1 MNIDLKKITSKLSSV
16 FRKLKS
22 YAVFVTIILVLLA
35 YGFIVVRIRTL
46 TSHEPDTDTVS
57 EQLKNLK
64 KPVIDQATIDKIQQ
78 LEESNVQVKSLF
90 NQARDNPFQN

>member
-1 MNIDLKKITSKLSSV
+1 MNIDLKKITGKISAIFAKLRSYTVFISV
-16 FRKLKS
+16 
-22 YAVFVTIILVLLA
+22 ILVLIA

-46 TSHEPDTDTVS
+46 ASHEPDSDTVS

-64 KPVIDQATIDKIQQ
+64 KPAIDQATIDKIQQ
-78 LEESNVQVKSLF
+78 LQESNVQVKSLF